1 MKVLCFYVCLNLV
14 PAWCPWRAEESI
26 RYSGTGSYIQM
37 FVSHRVG
44 SGNLTL
50 VLWKSNHWV
59 ISPSLPAHVHYPT
72 ESSEFNLA
80 LYKEHEFFFPFLFTL
95 ETDPFLIAIVPGTGW
110 LLRCC
115 LLLQRAL
122 GTCCLNY
129 QLHFIVAS
137 FCFICK
143 TLLWLVFSL
152 TVLPSKT
159 VFSPLFWGW
168 YICLF
173 L

>member
-1 MKVLCFYVCLNLV
+1 MASVYFYFIYEGALLLCVSESCACLV
-14 PAWCPWRAEESI
+14 SI

-80 LYKEHEFFFPFLFTL
+80 LYKEHEIFFPFLFTL
-95 ETDPFLIAIVPGTGW
+95 ETDRPFPNCNCSRHWLIAEVLSSFTESSW
-110 LLRCC
+110 DLLSEPP
-115 LLLQRAL
+115 
-122 GTCCLNY
+122 
-129 QLHFIVAS
+129 AS
-137 FCFICK
+137 FHSCF
-143 TLLWLVFSL
+143 F
-152 TVLPSKT
+152 
-159 VFSPLFWGW
+159 LF
-168 YICLF
+168 YI
-173 L
+173 